1 MSKARAREIA
11 LRHGARLECV
21 TDLPSLTSMLNTDT
35 VRESFLE
42 GKTPINQWRG
52 DQHAGMV
59 YTERKLL
66 LPDHCFSPF
75 NFASGIYASLVV
87 IAFLSFSLSLCH
99 FLGMIVN
106 SLDFSFF
113 SSFLDLTRNDTKRWK
128 GSKFIPLSSRVK
140 NRINLLKI
148 PSKIYLFSFDTEE
161 YRYW

>member
-1 MSKARAREIA
+1 
-11 LRHGARLECV
+11 
-21 TDLPSLTSMLNTDT
+21 MLNTDT

-87 IAFLSFSLSLCH
+87 IAFLSLSLSLP
-99 FLGMIVN
+99 LPG
-106 SLDFSFF
+106 D
-113 SSFLDLTRNDTKRWK
+113 D
-128 GSKFIPLSSRVK
+128 SKFSGFFFFL
-140 NRINLLKI
+140 
-148 PSKIYLFSFDTEE
+148 LFSRIQQETTRTLFV
-161 YRYW
+161 